1 MPFIDE
7 PTRAKSTSQPIA
19 IIGIGLRAPGDAS
32 DPEKFWQMLLDAR
45 SARSEIPKDRY
56 NVDGFYHPDPERL
69 GSIQPRHAHFLK
81 QDFKVFD
88 APFFSVTPKEAK
100 AMDPT
105 HRMLLEATYEGFE
118 NAGLRLEDV
127 SGTQTSCYI
136 GTFTGD
142 FPNLQARDNEG
153 PSIYHATGLSSSLAS
168 NRLSWFYNLRGPSMT
183 IDTACSSS
191 LTAFH
196 LACQSIRTGEA
207 EMSVVAG
214 ANLMFGPD
222 MSILLG
228 AAKILSPEGKSK
240 MWDAN
245 ANGFARGEGFGVTIL
260 KPLDAALRD
269 GDTVRAV
276 VLASAANEDGRTPGI
291 SLPNSEAQQELIRT
305 AYRKAGV
312 DPAETGYV
320 EAHGTGTQA
329 GDPLEA
335 RAILKTI
342 GDQPSRKSELYV
354 GSVKSMFSPVLMCL

>member
-1 MPFIDE
+1 
-7 PTRAKSTSQPIA
+7 
-19 IIGIGLRAPGDAS
+19 
-32 DPEKFWQMLLDAR
+32 
-45 SARSEIPKDRY
+45 
-56 NVDGFYHPDPERL
+56 
-69 GSIQPRHAHFLK
+69 
-81 QDFKVFD
+81 
-88 APFFSVTPKEAK
+88 
-100 AMDPT
+100 
-105 HRMLLEATYEGFE
+105 
-118 NAGLRLEDV
+118 
-127 SGTQTSCYI
+127 
-136 GTFTGD
+136 
-142 FPNLQARDNEG
+142 
-153 PSIYHATGLSSSLAS
+153 
-168 NRLSWFYNLRGPSMT
+168 MT
-183 IDTACSSS
+183 IKHIKELSLQSKVNADTKLSR
-191 LTAFH
+191 
-196 LACQSIRTGEA
+196 Q
-207 EMSVVAG
+207 SVVAG

-342 GDQPSRKSELYV
+342 GDQISRKSELYV
-354 GSVKSMFSPVLMCL
+354 GSVKSTFFSIYCLFSTVAKKFLSKHRSFGGRCWCSWCY